1 MPGNALPRRSEGCQP
16 LKADVDNTNRRLLT
30 LKLPPPNNAALTGEL
45 GVIASRARYAVLAVV
60 LAGCLLVAHGTAIG
74 DPVAGKRL
82 AAARCVS
89 CHSSTETTHSMLPLL
104 EGQPKA
110 AFISQWRGFRERKRT
125 APVMV
130 SLAEEL
136 SEQDVNYLAEYYA
149 ALLPPRAPES
159 SGSDT
164 GRALADR
171 LRCADCHGPA
181 LQGTNDGA
189 PRLAGQKARYTVWSL
204 QLMRGG
210 TRSHGTAAKP
220 DPLLANLS
228 NAEIESLAAHFASL
242 R

>member
-1 MPGNALPRRSEGCQP
+1 MLFCMSNSARLTAVAVAL
-16 LKADVDNTNRRLLT
+16 L
-30 LKLPPPNNAALTGEL
+30 
-45 GVIASRARYAVLAVV
+45 
-60 LAGCLLVAHGTAIG
+60 GCLLVAHGAAAG
-74 DPVAGKRL
+74 DPVAGARL

-89 CHSSTETTHSMLPLL
+89 CHSSTETIHSMLPIL

-110 AFISQWRGFRERKRT
+110 AFKAQWRAFRERKRT

-130 SLAEEL
+130 SLAEQL
-136 SEQDVNYLAEYYA
+136 SEQDVDDLAEHYA

-159 SGSDT
+159 TGSDA

-181 LQGTNDGA
+181 LQGTNAGA
-189 PRLAGQKARYTVWSL
+189 ARLAGQKARYTVWSL

-210 TRSHGTAAKP
+210 NRSHGTATKP
-220 DPLLANLS
+220 DPLLAELS
-228 NAEIESLAAHFASL
+228 NADIESLAAHLASL

>member
-1 MPGNALPRRSEGCQP
+1 MR
-16 LKADVDNTNRRLLT
+16 
-30 LKLPPPNNAALTGEL
+30 
-45 GVIASRARYAVLAVV
+45 
-60 LAGCLLVAHGTAIG
+60 
-74 DPVAGKRL
+74 
-82 AAARCVS
+82 
-89 CHSSTETTHSMLPLL
+89 PLL

-110 AFISQWRGFRERKRT
+110 AFIAQWRAFRERKRT

-136 SEQDVNYLAEYYA
+136 SEQDVNDLAEYYA
-149 ALLPPRAPES
+149 ALVPPRAAET

-181 LQGTNDGA
+181 LQGTNAGA
-189 PRLAGQKARYTVWSL
+189 ARLAGQKERYTVWSL
-204 QLMRGG
+204 QMMRGG
-210 TRSHGTAAKP
+210 ARSHGTAAKP
-220 DPLLANLS
+220 DPLFANLS

>member
-1 MPGNALPRRSEGCQP
+1 MIS
-16 LKADVDNTNRRLLT
+16 
-30 LKLPPPNNAALTGEL
+30 
-45 GVIASRARYAVLAVV
+45 SRARHAVPAAALS
-60 LAGCLLVAHGTAIG
+60 GCLLVAHGTATG
-74 DPVAGKRL
+74 DPAAGERL

-89 CHSSTETTHSMLPLL
+89 CHSSTETIHSALPLL

-110 AFISQWRGFRERKRT
+110 AFIAQWHAFRERKRT

-136 SEQDVNYLAEYYA
+136 SEQDVNDLAEYYA

-159 SGSDT
+159 SGSDAGSDA

-171 LRCADCHGPA
+171 LRCAGCHGPA
-181 LQGTNDGA
+181 LQGTNAGA
-189 PRLAGQKARYTVWSL
+189 ARLAGQKARYTVWSL

-220 DPLLANLS
+220 DPLLADLS
-228 NAEIESLAAHFASL
+228 NAEIESLAAHLASL

>member
-1 MPGNALPRRSEGCQP
+1 MSSRAGRAVR
-16 LKADVDNTNRRLLT
+16 A
-30 LKLPPPNNAALTGEL
+30 AALF
-45 GVIASRARYAVLAVV
+45 
-60 LAGCLLVAHGTAIG
+60 GCLLVAHGAANS
-74 DPVAGKRL
+74 DPSAGERL
-82 AAARCVS
+82 AAARCAS
-89 CHSSTETTHSMLPLL
+89 CHASKETIHSMLPLL

-110 AFISQWRGFRERKRT
+110 AFIAQWRDFRERKRT

-130 SLAEEL
+130 SLAQEL
-136 SEQDVNYLAEYYA
+136 SDKDVNDLAEYYA
-149 ALLPPRAPES
+149 ALPPPRAAEL
-159 SGSDT
+159 SGSES

-181 LQGTNDGA
+181 LRGTNDGA
-189 PRLAGQKARYTVWSL
+189 ARLAGQRARYTAWSL

-220 DPLLANLS
+220 DPLLANLT